1 MNDKLAAAWQ
11 HFFEGQLNKAEE
23 LEQQLEK
30 DSFSRWNL
38 RAYLAVERQ
47 DYQNAFANLELYL
60 IQAQNDSDIEN
71 EHIAYHQL
79 GYVARAAGDFYQALE
94 WIEKEAAFLAM
105 YFPDDHYR
113 QSVNLYELGYLNL
126 KLGRLTQAQEFMRKA
141 NIYAKESDDVINH
154 ACSYRGLGEIAQ
166 ALGNLQEAR
175 INFAAAIRLFDQAGD
190 AIGKAEAEGLLAGC
204 P

>member
-1 MNDKLAAAWQ
+1 MDEKLAVAWQ

-23 LEQQLEK
+23 LEQQLVK

-47 DYQNAFANLELYL
+47 DYQNAFANLEAYL
-60 IQAQNDSDIEN
+60 IQAQKESDREN

-79 GYVARAAGDFYQALE
+79 AYVARFAGDFCQALE
-94 WIEKEAAFLAM
+94 WIEKEAAFLAK

-126 KLGRLTQAQEFMRKA
+126 KLGRLTQAQEFIRKA
-141 NIYAKESDDVINH
+141 HIYAKESDDVVNH
-154 ACSYRGLGEIAQ
+154 ACICRGLGEIAQ

-175 INFAAAIRLFDQAGD
+175 TNFVAAIKLFDQAGD
-190 AIGKAEAEGLLAGC
+190 AIGKAEVEELLAGC

>member
-47 DYQNAFANLELYL
+47 DYQNAFANLANYL

-71 EHIAYHQL
+71 EH
-79 GYVARAAGDFYQALE
+79 
-94 WIEKEAAFLAM
+94 
-105 YFPDDHYR
+105 
-113 QSVNLYELGYLNL
+113 
-126 KLGRLTQAQEFMRKA
+126 
-141 NIYAKESDDVINH
+141 NIT
-154 ACSYRGLGEIAQ
+154 
-166 ALGNLQEAR
+166 
-175 INFAAAIRLFDQAGD
+175 
-190 AIGKAEAEGLLAGC
+190 
-204 P
+204 

>member
-1 MNDKLAAAWQ
+1 MDEKLAVAWQ
-11 HFFEGQLNKAEE
+11 HFFERQLNKAEE
-23 LEQQLEK
+23 LEQQLVK

-47 DYQNAFANLELYL
+47 DYQNAFANLEAYL
-60 IQAQNDSDIEN
+60 IQAQKESDREN

-79 GYVARAAGDFYQALE
+79 AYVARSAGDFCQALE
-94 WIEKEAAFLAM
+94 WIEKEAAFLAK

-141 NIYAKESDDVINH
+141 HIYAKESDDVVNH
-154 ACSYRGLGEIAQ
+154 ACSCRGLGEIAQ
-166 ALGNLQEAR
+166 ALGNLQAAR
-175 INFAAAIRLFDQAGD
+175 SNFAAAIRLFDQAGD
-190 AIGKAEAEGLLAGC
+190 DIGKAEVEELLASC

>member
-1 MNDKLAAAWQ
+1 MNEKLAAAWQ
-11 HFFEGQLNKAEE
+11 HFFEGRLNKAEE

-79 GYVARAAGDFYQALE
+79 GYVARAA
-94 WIEKEAAFLAM
+94 
-105 YFPDDHYR
+105 
-113 QSVNLYELGYLNL
+113 
-126 KLGRLTQAQEFMRKA
+126 
-141 NIYAKESDDVINH
+141 
-154 ACSYRGLGEIAQ
+154 
-166 ALGNLQEAR
+166 
-175 INFAAAIRLFDQAGD
+175 
-190 AIGKAEAEGLLAGC
+190 
-204 P
+204 